1 MVVIGIEESLDSEE
15 SETTLNVI
23 NEFLE
28 SKMKITSV
36 KAVQARRLGRRNPH
50 QSQATPKSRPILA
63 IFQNVNEKRAVIAK
77 RAALAGTRVFL
88 KDDLTKEQLQAERQ
102 LLNTRKKLLQHPNFQ
117 GKKITVYRN
126 KLWVNRAPISEDMLR
141 TAGISQ

>member
-1 MVVIGIEESLDSEE
+1 MVMLGIEESLDSEE

-28 SKMKITSV
+28 SNMKITSA

-63 IFQNVNEKRAVIAK
+63 IFQNVIEKK
-77 RAALAGTRVFL
+77 SSNSKKSGTGRY
-88 KDDLTKEQLQAERQ
+88 KSI
-102 LLNTRKKLLQHPNFQ
+102 PQ
-117 GKKITVYRN
+117 G
-126 KLWVNRAPISEDMLR
+126 
-141 TAGISQ
+141 

>member
-1 MVVIGIEESLDSEE
+1 MSIVNLWLLLTPPVGVHRHCVFLM
-15 SETTLNVI
+15 NVI

-36 KAVQARRLGRRNPH
+36 KAAQARRLGRRNPH

-63 IFQNVNEKRAVIAK
+63 IFQNINEKRAVIAK

-126 KLWVNRAPISEDMLR
+126 KLWPGEPC
-141 TAGISQ
+141 THQ